1 MTSKKM
7 NMHAAQANNAPGP
20 AMASKPPLTAANL
33 VKVYPKAPQPALQ
46 NINLTVRSGEIYGLL
61 GPNGAGKTTAI
72 SIMSAGLLPTEGNV
86 EIYGWDVVRHRSR
99 VKQMIGLVPQ
109 EIAIYPDLTAR
120 ENLSYFGKLYGLKGS
135 ELTDRI
141 ADALELVGLA
151 AKADQVVKHYSG
163 GMKRRVNLAAGI
175 LHSPRLV
182 FLDEPTVGIDAQSR
196 HLILEKLLVL
206 KDSGT
211 TMIYTT
217 HYMEEAQQLCTRA
230 AVMDEGRVIEEGP
243 PASLIQKHPDCDNL
257 GDLFLKLTGK
267 NLRD

>member
-1 MTSKKM
+1 M
-7 NMHAAQANNAPGP
+7 
-20 AMASKPPLTAANL
+20 NL
-33 VKVYPKAPQPALQ
+33 VKVYPKSSLPALQ
-46 NINLTVRSGEIYGLL
+46 DLNLVVGNGEIYGLL

-72 SIMSAGLLPTEGNV
+72 SIMTAGLLPTEGRV
-86 EIYGWDVVRHRSR
+86 EIYGLDVVRHRSR
-99 VKQMIGLVPQ
+99 VKQLIGLVPQ
-109 EIAIYPDLTAR
+109 DIALYPDLTAR
-120 ENLSYFGKLYGLKGS
+120 ENLSYFGKLYGLSGS
-135 ELTDRI
+135 ELADRI
-141 ADALELVGLA
+141 AETLELVGLTG
-151 AKADQVVKHYSG
+151 KADQVVKTYSG

-175 LHSPRLV
+175 LHTPRLV

-196 HLILEKLLVL
+196 NLILEKLSSL
-206 KDSGT
+206 KSSGT

-243 PASLIQKHPDCDNL
+243 PASLIQKHPDCGNL